1 MLSPG
6 APAEVK
12 RRRTIVI
19 FDDEQTDVAVEQTY
33 GIPYGDAIL
42 IPAAA
47 LSEAKIGIRTKAEA
61 LVQIGEINLL
71 DWEESDIQRLR
82 LAFQASTRTPAV
94 EVALEAIDFMRRE
107 RQRLLGA

>member
-1 MLSPG
+1 MLTPG

-19 FDDEQTDVAVEQTY
+19 FDEQHTDAAVEQSY
-33 GIPYGDAIL
+33 GIPYKDAIL

-47 LSEAKIGIRTKAEA
+47 LSQSKIGLHTKAEA
-61 LVQIGEINLL
+61 LVQIGEISLL
-71 DWEESDIQRLR
+71 DWEESDIQKLR
-82 LAFQASTRTPAV
+82 LAFLASTRTPAV
-94 EVALEAIDFMRRE
+94 EVALSAIDFMRRE